1 MGIPNPPLSWRRR
14 RTRAKPRGLV
24 SLVVAGPGD
33 PGLLTLKA
41 LDRLLKADVVYHD
54 ALVSEEVLALV
65 PRETRRVAVGKRR
78 GRLSIPQRE
87 IETRLAEEAR
97 RGRRVVRLKGGDPF
111 VFGRGGEEALALLR
125 RGIPFE
131 IVPGISSGLGVP
143 AMAGIPVTHRGTSS
157 SVAFVTAHDL
167 GPGETG
173 RLVRAQLR
181 DLARSAD
188 TLVVFMAGAMVS
200 RVRRVLLDAGLPAG
214 TPAAAIVNGTRAGER
229 RSLTTLDALDRLAF
243 SPSQGPV
250 LLVFGAT
257 VALAETL
264 RSAMHASRWEV
275 EGVDR
280 LRPAELFLESDP
292 AEQEPAAKESDHEP
306 SAA

>member
-1 MGIPNPPLSWRRR
+1 M
-14 RTRAKPRGLV
+14 
-24 SLVVAGPGD
+24 
-33 PGLLTLKA
+33 
-41 LDRLLKADVVYHD
+41 
-54 ALVSEEVLALV
+54 
-65 PRETRRVAVGKRR
+65 
-78 GRLSIPQRE
+78 
-87 IETRLAEEAR
+87 
-97 RGRRVVRLKGGDPF
+97 
-111 VFGRGGEEALALLR
+111 
-125 RGIPFE
+125 
-131 IVPGISSGLGVP
+131 P

-173 RLVRAQLR
+173 RVVRARLR

-200 RVRRVLLDAGLPAG
+200 RVCRVLLDAGLPAG

-229 RSLTTLDALDRLAF
+229 RSLTTLDALDRLVF

-280 LRPAELFLESDP
+280 LRPAELFLESDL
-292 AEQEPAAKESDHEP
+292 AGQEPAAKESDHEP